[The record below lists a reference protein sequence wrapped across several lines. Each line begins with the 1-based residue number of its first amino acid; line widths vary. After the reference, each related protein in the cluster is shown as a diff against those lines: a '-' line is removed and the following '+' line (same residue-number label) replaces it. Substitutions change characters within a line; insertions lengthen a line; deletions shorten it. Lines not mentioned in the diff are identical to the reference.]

1 MSETEDFTQATQVD
15 MSVIEAQNRGEVDIQ
30 ISTANKYPRS
40 LTKSLNNCIVAV
52 TMDIEMA
59 KSCKYSI
66 KRAGKTI
73 TGPSIHLA
81 KLIASQYKNLRIS
94 CRITRN
100 DGKNIYS
107 EGVCFDLENNVAF
120 RVEIPRKITDKEG
133 RPFSEDMQTVTAN
146 AANSISMRN
155 AIFATIPRFFIDR
168 VLSEIDK
175 CIDGKLSDKAFFLQE
190 RARIFATLKTK
201 YGVSEERVLLACGQ
215 NTLEAIDKE
224 NIRFLIQLLQ
234 SLTDGDTTINESFP
248 VNGGDEAKN
257 YEDKI
262 AAAAEK
268 NKTNKQE

>member
-1 MSETEDFTQATQVD
+1 MNENEDNFLATPVD

-40 LTKSLNNCIVAV
+40 INKSLQNCIVAV
-52 TMDIEMA
+52 TMDVEMA

-66 KRAGKTI
+66 KRGGKTV

-81 KLIASQYKNLRIS
+81 KLVASFYKNLRIS

-120 RVEIPRKITDKEG
+120 KVEIPRKITDRDGKV
-133 RPFSEDMQTVTAN
+133 FSEDMQTVTAN

-168 VLSEIDK
+168 LLTEIDK
-175 CIDGKLSDKAFFLQE
+175 CIDGKLSDTAFFLNE
-190 RARIFATLKTK
+190 RARVFSTLKTK

-215 NTLEAIDKE
+215 NTLEAIDKD
-224 NIRFLIQLLQ
+224 NMRFLIQLLQ
-234 SLTDGDTTINESFP
+234 SLTDGDTTPEESFP
-248 VNGGDEAKN
+248 ASAEDKLKM
-257 YEDKI
+257 YEDKL
-262 AAAAEK
+262 K
-268 NKTNKQE
+268 NTAKQ